1 MKNFTYS
8 IPTTVHFGRDA
19 VLQLGGAVRSYTDS
33 VLLVYGGGSIKR
45 NGVYDAVLAQLKE
58 HGIRFAELSGV
69 DPNPRIESVRA
80 GIEICRREKLGGVL
94 AVGGGSS
101 IDCAKVIAGGVHY
114 PGDPWELVTGQA
126 PYPSI
131 LPIFSVLTLSA
142 TGSEMD
148 IFAVISKMDSQDK
161 LGTSHP
167 DMRPKVSIL
176 DPTYTFTVPKN
187 QTAAGTADIFS
198 HICEGY
204 FTVEQDAFV
213 SDRFCEGLMKTCI
226 HYAPVALSQPDNYE
240 ARANLMWASSNAIN
254 GMTELGKPRAWSVH
268 PIEHQLSAVYDITHG
283 VGLAILTPNWMTYV
297 LNETTLPRFVTYGVN
312 VWGMDPALPPMEIA
326 QGAIARTRE
335 FFDSMGIPSTLG
347 QLGIDGSHIHEMAVK
362 ARTDSFDH
370 TFMPLSVEDIEEIY
384 RMSL

>member
-1 MKNFTYS
+1 
-8 IPTTVHFGRDA
+8 
-19 VLQLGGAVRSYTDS
+19 
-33 VLLVYGGGSIKR
+33 
-45 NGVYDAVLAQLKE
+45 
-58 HGIRFAELSGV
+58 
-69 DPNPRIESVRA
+69 
-80 GIEICRREKLGGVL
+80 
-94 AVGGGSS
+94 
-101 IDCAKVIAGGVHY
+101 
-114 PGDPWELVTGQA
+114 
-126 PYPSI
+126 
-131 LPIFSVLTLSA
+131 
-142 TGSEMD
+142 MD

-312 VWGMDPALPPMEIA
+312 VWGMDPALPPWRSPRAPLPEPGNSSTPWA
-326 QGAIARTRE
+326 SPPPWASWALTGPTSTRW
-335 FFDSMGIPSTLG
+335 PSRPAPTPLTTPLCPCQWKTLRR
-347 QLGIDGSHIHEMAVK
+347 STA
-362 ARTDSFDH
+362 
-370 TFMPLSVEDIEEIY
+370 
-384 RMSL
+384 

>member
-1 MKNFTYS
+1 MKDFTYS
-8 IPTTVHFGRDA
+8 IPTTIHFGRNA
-19 VLQLGGAVRSYTDS
+19 VRQLGGAVRAYTDS
-33 VLLVYGGGSIKR
+33 VLLVYGGGSIKK
-45 NGVYDAVLAQLKE
+45 NGIYDAVTSQLSSS
-58 HGIRFAELSGV
+58 GIRFAELGGV

-80 GIEICRREKLGGVL
+80 GIAICRQEKLGGVL

-101 IDCAKVIAGGVHY
+101 IDCAKVIAGGVNY
-114 PGDPWELVTGQA
+114 AGDPWELVTGQA
-126 PYPSI
+126 AYPEI
-131 LPIFSVLTLSA
+131 LPVFSVLTLSA

-148 IFAVISKMDSQDK
+148 TFAVISKMDSRDK

-167 DMRPKVSIL
+167 DMRPRVSIL
-176 DPTYTFTVPKN
+176 DPSYTFSVPKN

-198 HICEGY
+198 HVCESY
-204 FTVEQDAFV
+204 FTVEQDAFFTDCI
-213 SDRFCEGLMKTCI
+213 SEGLMKTCI
-226 HYAPVALSQPDNYE
+226 RYAPVALSQPDNYE

-254 GMTELGKPRAWSVH
+254 GVTELGKPRAWSVH

-312 VWGMDPALPPMEIA
+312 VWGIDPALPAMEIA
-326 QGAIARTRE
+326 TEAIAKTRA

-347 QLGIDGSHIHEMAVK
+347 QLGIDGTHIHEMAVK
-362 ARTDSFDH
+362 ARDDSFDK